1 MTRDIYARAV
11 PKSIKLTETYSY
23 EQEISKNHS
32 FKQKEKPSGKIEIT
46 VPYDGHDYFKREAY
60 QDVIQQINDDS
71 PNQPKNKNAI
81 IGYLVMKGYDRT
93 DLDNLLLQAKP
104 YGSIPLKIPVINEQI
119 QHEQLCQERH
129 LCILDHS
136 YQPGNPELQ
145 PIKIYINVLDDDI
158 FLINLPDP
166 RLLGNLDETE
176 AENLGK
182 RIDRHLYDRS
192 DHPLNGQLI
201 LEITVRV
208 VLPIDLHHNLCPKV
222 KRLSLEWPTITS
234 IESLSF
240 CIGKDYKYDNIR
252 YNPINNSL
260 EWTADSQNNNAL
272 MKKEESTNS
281 DSEWQTYTQNMLVW
295 IGQPGELYQ
304 QPSLKGEVEVEI
316 PEQLLSGLQ
325 VRFYGFHNNQVGKHN
340 PKLTQ
345 LNTRLNTSFELFLD
359 EAFKKRSCS
368 ILQKLQF
375 GNIIPNEDSILIIVN
390 ELNYQGFDLKERQ
403 LNPTSTDDGKEW
415 RWLISAWRSEGV
427 DTMLLWILIRGK
439 EYSIEKETDRR
450 TVKYDV
456 KDQSGNLIMYLLGQF
471 PRSSHKLIQK
481 INVLQKGLREKFE
494 ILQLEK

>member
-1 MTRDIYARAV
+1 MTTDIYARAV
-11 PKSIKLTETYSY
+11 PKTIRLTETYSY
-23 EQEISKNHS
+23 EQVISRNPS
-32 FKQKEKPSGKIEIT
+32 FKQKKDPSGKIEIA

-60 QDVIQQINDDS
+60 QDVIQQINNDS
-71 PNQPKNKNAI
+71 PNQPVNAI
-81 IGYLVMKGYDRT
+81 IGYLVMNGYDRT
-93 DLDNLLLQAKP
+93 DLDNLLLQAQP

-145 PIKIYINVLDDDI
+145 PIKIHINVLDDDI
-158 FLINLPDP
+158 FLIDLPAP
-166 RLLGNLDETE
+166 IVLNNLDDTE

-182 RIDRHLYDRS
+182 RIDRHLYNRT
-192 DHPLNGQLI
+192 DHPLNGNLI
-201 LEITVRV
+201 LDITVRV
-208 VLPIDLHHNLCPKV
+208 VLPRNLHHNLSPKV

-240 CIGKDYKYDNIR
+240 SIGKDYKHENIR

-260 EWTADSQNNNAL
+260 EWTADAQNNDAL
-272 MKKEESTNS
+272 MRKEKSTNS
-281 DSEWQTYTQNMLVW
+281 DAEWQTYTQNMLVW
-295 IGQPGELYQ
+295 IRQPGELYE

-316 PEQLLSGLQ
+316 AEQLLSGLQ
-325 VRFYGFHNNQVGKHN
+325 IRFYGFYNAQVGKYN
-340 PKLTQ
+340 PNLPQ
-345 LNTRLNTSFELFLD
+345 LSTRLNTSFELFLD
-359 EAFKKRSCS
+359 EAFKKRNCS

-375 GNIIPNEDSILIIVN
+375 GNIIPNEDSIIIIGN
-390 ELNYQGFDLKERQ
+390 ELNYQGFYLQERP
-403 LNPTSTDDGKEW
+403 LNLTSTDDGKEW

-427 DTMLLWILIRGK
+427 DTMVLWILIRGT
-439 EYSIEKETDRR
+439 EYSIEKEADRR

-494 ILQLEK
+494 RLQLEK